1 MFFEHTNLIM
11 KGEIPMNEFKKVS
24 SSTMAPDLIG
34 FYNCSQEEFEKY
46 WMYYME
52 FSPDYFVG

>member
-1 MFFEHTNLIM
+1 MDD
-11 KGEIPMNEFKKVS
+11 FKKMS
-24 SSTMAPDLIG
+24 PNTMAPGLIG

-52 FSPDYFVG
+52 FSPDYYID